1 MEQVRKRIN
10 NEQELLE
17 LFCDPSDDRPYINKP
32 CKDKDFVFAT
42 KLYMSIFIAPSLL
55 SNEYME
61 TAENLW
67 HDAFERYGDRKTIRL
82 KALKDVLSLLPQEKE
97 VILTGK
103 NGICEECEGFGW
115 VKRQHKEKS
124 GRFYRDEV
132 KCSSCKGK
140 GYFVNEKPTDFMRPI
155 YYCSIE
161 IDERTIRGSHIV
173 NLQHVMEYFSVEE
186 CTYYL
191 STSGNFVFE
200 VIEGVRVLF
209 VSHESVDWIRERNRI
224 PKVKTE

>member
-55 SNEYME
+55 SNEYKE
-61 TAENLW
+61 TATNLW
-67 HDAFERYGDRKTIRL
+67 HDAFEIYGDRKTIRL
-82 KALKDVLSLLPQEKE
+82 KALKDVISQLPQEKE

-103 NGICEECEGFGW
+103 NGICEECEGFGA
-115 VKRQHKEKS
+115 VKLKHKKKDVHVS
-124 GRFYRDEV
+124 RDEA
-132 KCSSCKGK
+132 KCPSCKGK
-140 GYFVNEKPTDFMRPI
+140 GYFVNVKPTGFMRPL
-155 YYCSIE
+155 YYSSVE